1 VNKKVKNATLTEVG
15 DIQFK
20 SKLEATVYKALK
32 EEGFEPEYE
41 KKRYVLQESEMFSIP
56 CYMPYKDR
64 KTHRE
69 EWGLNKYKT
78 LSIKYTPDFTFML
91 GDKLIVIEVKG
102 MQNDRYPYQKKLF
115 LKWLSDNNENACFF
129 EIHNQK
135 QLKKAIEILKE
146 WKVLET

>member
-1 VNKKVKNATLTEVG
+1 MNKKVKNATLTEVG

-20 SKLEATVYKALK
+20 SKLEATAYKALK

-41 KKRYVLQESEMFSIP
+41 KRKYVLQESEMFPIP

-91 GDKLIVIEVKG
+91 GDKLIIIEMKG
-102 MQNDRYPYQKKLF
+102 VSNDRYPYQKKLF